1 MQIEK
6 LNITQYTDNIV
17 FKNYIVIE
25 PIWDSF
31 LRDLY
36 RSIIS
41 RSSYGIKTRK
51 LDLSIE
57 SNLHQYINILISE
70 FYAILKINDFKFDYS
85 LINDAWST
93 YYFKQTNG
101 IKLNDCNLVN
111 PLITFNEYVSKSSLY
126 KQSIPYIYIPQL
138 M

>member
-1 MQIEK
+1 MHISK
-6 LNITQYTDNIV
+6 IDDKYRTDKVIY
-17 FKNYIVIE
+17 KNYKVIE

-41 RSSYGIKTRK
+41 RSSCGIKTKK
-51 LDLSIE
+51 LDLSLE
-57 SNLHQYINILISE
+57 SNLHEYINILISE
-70 FYAILKINDFKFDYS
+70 FYKILKINDFIIDYS
-85 LINDAWST
+85 LITDAWST

-101 IKLNDCNLVN
+101 IILKDCNLVN
-111 PLITFNEYVSKSSLY
+111 PLITFNENVFKNGRH
-126 KQSIPYIYIPQL
+126 KPTPYIYIPQL